1 MLILL
6 WSSDQEFVSHQT
18 CGYRT
23 RKPRLYLG
31 GIRRE
36 GLHRMGFADIH
47 TDAAGWFTE
56 RGNTRGLVT
65 GPAQLALYGAKE
77 VRACQLDW
85 PGPEFGAFPN

>member
-18 CGYRT
+18 CGYRA

-36 GLHRMGFADIH
+36 GLHRKGFVDIH

-65 GPAQLALYGAKE
+65 GPAQLALALRRGIDKKQKR
-77 VRACQLDW
+77 VSMGVL
-85 PGPEFGAFPN
+85 